1 MLEQVATSSGIN
13 FKTECDD
20 IDKLFTPEDEVTF
33 YRIVQEC
40 VSNIVKHSKA
50 KNAQVFIKKV
60 ENQISVKISDDGIG
74 FVSNDEEFTEKRVGF
89 GLKGIEERVRM
100 LSGKLEIQSKN
111 DVGTA
116 ILINFQTKQK
126 IGRAHV

>member
-1 MLEQVATSSGIN
+1 M
-13 FKTECDD
+13 
-20 IDKLFTPEDEVTF
+20 TF
-33 YRIVQEC
+33 YRITQEC
-40 VSNIVKHSKA
+40 VSNIVKHSRA

-100 LSGKLEIQSKN
+100 LNGKLEIQSKN
-111 DVGTA
+111 DVGTT
-116 ILINFQTKQK
+116 ILIDLQTKQK
-126 IGRAHV
+126 